1 MGEVV
6 MDEEPSQPAK
16 PDIPPPSIPPPSIP
30 KPSIPPPDI
39 KPPEPVAVP
48 SRPPVV
54 NVKIREAGEEPDDE
68 GKPGGLAPF
77 NTRAIAALIDVAL
90 AIGLQI
96 SALWI
101 LPDFAER
108 IAWLVGVAYLVGRD
122 SLPFLDGQSVGKKAM
137 RLRVLT
143 LEGKPVTGNW
153 EAALIRNAIL
163 LIPVFPLIELFVLLT
178 REGKPDQGRRLGD
191 EWSKTKVVIAE
202 DPAPKQED
210 AT

>member
-1 MGEVV
+1 